1 MAANEQKVMNI
12 LEVEFDGN
20 VLNVTVAPEDL
31 SEAYTINLFARD
43 YDKDK
48 KTFVD
53 NDETLAKFNEALKE
67 YLEIDSVDGLE
78 MLEGKEVTVFVNGN
92 NATFWEVKKLL
103 RPDVELIGV
112 QFKGKVVGVR
122 DYDTQR
128 RLVLEKLED
137 EDTGEVL
144 EGEYF
149 VSFNF
154 GQYIKSKGI
163 SIPVKS
169 KLADKKE
176 QFEDLTGVKW
186 EEHEK
191 LVGETLKVEV
201 KENKVSTEVPTYLEL
216 KKRRLPK
223 Q

>member
-53 NDETLAKFNEALKE
+53 NDETLEKFNEELKE
-67 YLEIDSVDGLE
+67 YLEIDSVDDLE

-149 VSFNF
+149 VSFKF